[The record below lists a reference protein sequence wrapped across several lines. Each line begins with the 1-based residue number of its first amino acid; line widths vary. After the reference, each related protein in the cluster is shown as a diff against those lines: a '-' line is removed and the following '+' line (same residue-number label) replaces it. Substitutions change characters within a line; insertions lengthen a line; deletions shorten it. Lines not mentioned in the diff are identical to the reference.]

1 MSTATRTAATA
12 KLQEQFDAGLETR
25 ADFTIDQPF
34 ERYRAVDHAVW
45 RQLYARQTALLEGR
59 VCDEFL
65 AGLVRIGMPAERV
78 PSFDEINAKLTPAT
92 GWRIV
97 AVPGLVP
104 DQVFFAHLANR
115 RFPVTWWM
123 RRPDQLDY
131 LQEPDCFHD
140 LFGHVPLLID
150 PVFADY
156 MHAYGRA
163 ALAADDAGALPLLA
177 RLYWYTVE
185 FGLIR
190 DAASPNGV
198 KIYGAG
204 IVSSQGET
212 LYSQQSGSPNRL
224 GFELERVMRTRYR
237 IDTFQ
242 KSYFVIDDF
251 EQLFEVAQTDVAPL
265 LQRLATAPAFAAG
278 DLLPGDR
285 VLTRGSRAGWQDD
298 GDV

>member
-1 MSTATRTAATA
+1 MSVPNTA
-12 KLQEQFDAGLETR
+12 KLKEQFDAGLETR
-25 ADFTIDQPF
+25 ADFTIDQPMH
-34 ERYRAVDHAVW
+34 RYGAVDHAVW
-45 RQLYARQTALLEGR
+45 KQLYTRQTALLKGR

-65 AGLVRIGMPAERV
+65 QGVERLNLSPESV
-78 PSFDEINAKLTPAT
+78 PSFEAINEQLMPAT

-104 DQVFFAHLANR
+104 DQVFFEHLANR

-140 LFGHVPLLID
+140 LYGHVPLLIN

-163 ALAADDAGALPLLA
+163 ALAANDANALPLLA

-190 DAASPNGV
+190 NDASPNGV

-204 IVSSQGET
+204 IVSSKGET
-212 LYSQQSGSPNRL
+212 LYSQQSDAPNRIA
-224 GFELERVMRTRYR
+224 FDLERVMQTQYR

-242 KSYFVIDDF
+242 KTYFVVDDF
-251 EQLFEVAQTDVAPL
+251 SQLFDVAHSDFAPL
-265 LQRLATAPAFAAG
+265 LAKLAHAAPFPAG
-278 DLLPGDR
+278 EVRATDT
-285 VLTRGSRAGWQDD
+285 VITRGTGEGWATD
-298 GDV
+298 GDI

>member
-1 MSTATRTAATA
+1 MSTAARTA
-12 KLQEQFDAGLETR
+12 KLKEQFDTGLEPR
-25 ADFTIDQPF
+25 ADFTIDQPL
-34 ERYRAVDHAVW
+34 ERYGAADHAVW
-45 RQLYARQTALLEGR
+45 QQLYARQTALLEGR

-65 AGLVRIGMPAERV
+65 AGVERIGLPSDRV
-78 PSFDEINAKLTPAT
+78 PTFDDVNAKLTPTT

-104 DQVFFAHLANR
+104 DQVFFEHLANR

-140 LFGHVPLLID
+140 LFGHVPLLIT

-163 ALAADDAGALPLLA
+163 ALAAHDAGALPLLA

-190 DAASPNGV
+190 DTRSPNGV

-204 IVSSQGET
+204 IVSSKGET
-212 LYSQQSGSPNRL
+212 LYSQQSAAPNRL
-224 GFELERVMRTRYR
+224 GFALERVMRTRYR

-242 KSYFVIDDF
+242 KTYFVIEDF
-251 EQLFEVAQTDVAPL
+251 AQLFGVAQTDFAPL
-265 LQRLATAPAFAAG
+265 LAKLADAPAYAAG
-278 DLLPGDR
+278 DVFDSDF
-285 VLTRGSRAGWQDD
+285 VITRGTRDGWHTG

>member
-1 MSTATRTAATA
+1 MTTANTA
-12 KLQEQFDAGLETR
+12 KLKEQFDAGLETR
-25 ADFTIDQPF
+25 ADFTIDQPI
-34 ERYRAVDHAVW
+34 ERYGAVDHAVW
-45 RQLYARQTALLEGR
+45 QQLYARQTALLKGR

-65 AGLVRIGMPAERV
+65 AGVETIGMPSDRV

-104 DQVFFAHLANR
+104 DQVFFDHLANR

-140 LFGHVPLLID
+140 LFGHVPLLIN
-150 PVFADY
+150 PVFANY

-163 ALAADDAGALPLLA
+163 ALAANDAGALPLLA

-198 KIYGAG
+198 
-204 IVSSQGET
+204 Q
-212 LYSQQSGSPNRL
+212 
-224 GFELERVMRTRYR
+224 
-237 IDTFQ
+237 
-242 KSYFVIDDF
+242 
-251 EQLFEVAQTDVAPL
+251 
-265 LQRLATAPAFAAG
+265 
-278 DLLPGDR
+278 DLRRGDR
-285 VLTRGSRAGWQDD
+285 VEQGRNALQPARRRAEPSRLRSRTRDAHALPHRHVPENLLRDR
-298 GDV
+298 

>member
-1 MSTATRTAATA
+1 M
-12 KLQEQFDAGLETR
+12 
-25 ADFTIDQPF
+25 
-34 ERYRAVDHAVW
+34 
-45 RQLYARQTALLEGR
+45 LEGR
-59 VCDEFL
+59 ACNEFL
-65 AGLVRIGMPAERV
+65 AGVERIGLASERV
-78 PSFDEINAKLTPAT
+78 PSFEDVNAKLTPAT

-104 DQVFFAHLANR
+104 DQVFFEHVANR
-115 RFPVTWWM
+115 RLPVTWWM

-163 ALAADDAGALPLLA
+163 ALAANDAGALPLLA

-190 DAASPNGV
+190 DDASPNGV

-204 IVSSQGET
+204 IVSSKAET
-212 LYSQQSGSPNRL
+212 LLSQRSAAPNRL
-224 GFELERVMRTRYR
+224 GFALERVMRTRYR

-242 KSYFVIDDF
+242 QTYFVVDDF
-251 EQLFEVAQTDVAPL
+251 AQLFHVAQTDFMPL
-265 LQRLATAPAFAAG
+265 LTKLASAPAYAAG
-278 DLLPGDR
+278 DVFDGDC
-285 VLTRGSRAGWQDD
+285 VITRGTREGWNTG

>member
-1 MSTATRTAATA
+1 MNYANTARL
-12 KLQEQFDAGLETR
+12 KEQFDAGLEPR
-25 ADFTIDQPF
+25 ADFTIDQPLHL
-34 ERYRAVDHAVW
+34 YGAVDHAVW
-45 RQLYARQTALLEGR
+45 QQLYARQTALLEGR
-59 VCDEFL
+59 VCEAFL
-65 AGLVRIGMPAERV
+65 DGVERIGMSAQRIPVFA
-78 PSFDEINAKLTPAT
+78 EINAKLAPAT
-92 GWRIV
+92 GWTIV

-104 DQVFFAHLANR
+104 DRVFFEHLANR

-163 ALAADDAGALPLLA
+163 ALTASDAGALPLLA

-190 DAASPNGV
+190 DPGSPNGV

-204 IVSSQGET
+204 IVSSKGET
-212 LYSQQSGSPNRL
+212 LYSQQSAAPNRV
-224 GFELERVMRTRYR
+224 GFDLERVMRTRYR

-242 KSYFVIDDF
+242 KTYFVIDDF
-251 EQLFEVAQTDVAPL
+251 DQLFDVAQTD
-265 LQRLATAPAFAAG
+265 FAA
-278 DLLPGDR
+278 LLGRLQAEPAYAAGELSPSDR
-285 VLTRGSRAGWQDD
+285 VLTQGSQEGWLND

>member
-1 MSTATRTAATA
+1 
-12 KLQEQFDAGLETR
+12 
-25 ADFTIDQPF
+25 
-34 ERYRAVDHAVW
+34 
-45 RQLYARQTALLEGR
+45 
-59 VCDEFL
+59 
-65 AGLVRIGMPAERV
+65 MPPDRV

-92 GWRIV
+92 GWQIV

-104 DQVFFAHLANR
+104 DQVFFEHLANCR
-115 RFPVTWWM
+115 YPVTWWM

-140 LFGHVPLLID
+140 LFGHVPLLIN
-150 PVFADY
+150 PVFANY

-163 ALAADDAGALPLLA
+163 ALAANDAGALPLLA

-204 IVSSQGET
+204 IVSSKGET
-212 LYSQQSGSPNRL
+212 LYSQQSAAPNRL
-224 GFELERVMRTRYR
+224 GFDLERVMRTRYR

-242 KSYFVIDDF
+242 KTYFVIDDF
-251 EQLFEVAQTDVAPL
+251 AQLFGVAQADFAPL
-265 LQRLATAPAFAAG
+265 LASLAAQPAFAAG
-278 DLLPGDR
+278 DVLEGDS
-285 VLTRGSRAGWQDD
+285 VITRGSQEGWQAD
-298 GDV
+298 GDI